1 MRFYFSDE
9 QEQFRNIVRGFFED
23 KVSATKVREDM
34 SSTNGADPELWA
46 SMSQD
51 LGLTGVHLPETY
63 GGSGFGYSELAI
75 ALEEMGRCLACSPYF
90 ATTVLA
96 ASTILKN
103 ANEDQKQQLLPPLAS
118 GKQTAT
124 LATTEP
130 NGRWEIDAVDTT
142 ANQKDGVYFLN
153 GIKKFVV
160 DGQTANII
168 IVSARESVS
177 KTQDVISL
185 FYVKDDA
192 EGLTRKALSSIDE
205 TRRFAQIE
213 LHNVNAERLGE
224 AEASQDLSACLDI
237 ATICLANEMIGG
249 AQKLLEDAVEYA
261 ELRIQFGRPI
271 GSFQAIKHQCA
282 DMLLGVELAKSA
294 AYYASAA
301 ADEND
306 PALPMLASQAKA
318 LAADTYMKTATQCLQ
333 IHGGIGFT
341 WDHDLHLWFK
351 RAKASQVYLGDANYH
366 RERYVQLKELSDV

>member
-9 QEQFRNIVRGFFED
+9 QEQFRNIVRGFFDD
-23 KVSATKVREDM
+23 KVSAAKVREDM

-63 GGSGFGYSELAI
+63 GGGGFGYSELAI

-96 ASTILKN
+96 ASTMLKS
-103 ANEDQKQQLLPPLAS
+103 ANEDQKQQLLPLLAS
-118 GKQTAT
+118 GQQTAT

-130 NGRWEIDAVDTT
+130 NGRWEIDAVDST
-142 ANQKDGVYFLN
+142 ATQKDGAYVLN
-153 GIKKFVV
+153 GVKKFVV
-160 DGQTANII
+160 DGQTANTI

-205 TRRFAQIE
+205 TRRLAQIE
-213 LHNVNAERLGE
+213 LHHVTAERLGE
-224 AEASQDLSACLDI
+224 ADASQPLSESLDI
-237 ATICLANEMIGG
+237 ATICLASEMIGG
-249 AQKLLEDAVEYA
+249 AQKLLENAVEYA

-306 PALPMLASQAKA
+306 PELPILASQAKA

-351 RAKASQVYLGDANYH
+351 RAKASQVYLGDANFH
-366 RERYVQLKELSDV
+366 RERYIRLKELSDV